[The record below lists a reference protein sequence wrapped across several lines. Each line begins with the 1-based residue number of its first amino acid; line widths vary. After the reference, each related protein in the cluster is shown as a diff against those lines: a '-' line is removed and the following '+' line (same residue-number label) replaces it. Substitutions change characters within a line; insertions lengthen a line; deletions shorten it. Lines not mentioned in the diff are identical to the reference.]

1 MSKLKSKPTKETFSP
16 TDLGAEIEDEP
27 KPAKTS
33 KEIVSA
39 GLVDRT
45 KFTKEE
51 LAEVH
56 RKNARRDYSYLT
68 LIEVRNRYGQR
79 KENILLLAELYNSPV
94 VSLADDS
101 SALISQPCLDH
112 VLSMAPE
119 LLNNTIGNSL
129 SSKQRIIRAEVEAE
143 FRAKCQRELED
154 KLKTL

>member
-1 MSKLKSKPTKETFSP
+1 MTKTKSKPTKETFSP
-16 TDLGAEIEDEP
+16 IDLGAEVEEET

-79 KENILLLAELYNSPV
+79 KENILLLAELYNIPV

>member
-16 TDLGAEIEDEP
+16 ADLGAEIEDEP
-27 KPAKTS
+27 KPVKTS
-33 KEIVSA
+33 KEIVSE
-39 GLVDRT
+39 GLIKRT
-45 KFTKEE
+45 QFSKEE

-79 KENILLLAELYNSPV
+79 KDSILLLAELYNIPV
-94 VSLADDS
+94 VSLSDDA

-112 VLSMAPE
+112 VLSTAPE

-129 SSKQRIIRAEVEAE
+129 ASQQRIIRAEVEAE

>member
-79 KENILLLAELYNSPV
+79 KENILLLAELYNIPV

-129 SSKQRIIRAEVEAE
+129 SSKQRIIRAEVETE